1 MSTAAVLDIASATQL
16 AHALAAHV
24 ADEIGVRSLSVKG
37 PVLAQQ
43 NLRSPRVSSDAD
55 VLVDPDRIDD
65 FVGALR
71 RRGWEE
77 RFVADVPRILDN
89 HARTLFH
96 KNWPCDID
104 VHHGFLGFLASER
117 EVFEALWERRRTT
130 LIAGTPVICAD
141 PVANSAMLALHC
153 LREMHIARNQVE
165 LAELVTAW
173 ADSREELDREELLS
187 LATRTGSV
195 ETLRPFL
202 YRIGIDAP
210 VVPFDRARLAAWML
224 HASSVEAGRAA
235 AWLAAIGN
243 ASWRDRP
250 RLFAHA
256 ILPPAAEYRLEHPE
270 IGPTRL
276 DLSRAILRRGAN
288 GLRAL
293 PRASVQLARARR
305 LQNTTLSKSSTGSGT
320 AEAPSRERGEQSDPS
335 TISAKGED
343 RMPKSVAIIGT
354 RGYPSYYGGFETA
367 VRRLAP
373 YLAERGWDVT
383 VYGRDGSTKD
393 DDAGLDRR
401 VTTRVTRGVESKSL
415 STLTYGLTACI
426 DSVRR
431 KPDVALVMN
440 VANGFWL
447 PLLRARGIPTAVN
460 VDGIEWDRAKWGR
473 LAKNVFKSGAKATA
487 LFGDEL
493 IYDAVEIA
501 RRWKQDFRRDGTFI
515 PYGGDDPGELPEVD
529 GFPHRGYIL
538 VVARFVPENTI
549 VEFLNAAETLG
560 DRWPVVIVGSS
571 GYGGELDEHAR
582 RLAAEK
588 KHVSWLGHVSD
599 DRKLFSLWQHAG
611 AYFHGHSVGGT
622 NPALVQAMSCGAP
635 TVARDTVYNREVLQD
650 TAVFAQPDSKS
661 IVEAIT
667 DLMED
672 PARQEQLSS
681 AAYRRGRSHYSWE
694 VVCAGY
700 EAVLDD
706 QIAKRKERAR

>member
-1 MSTAAVLDIASATQL
+1 M
-16 AHALAAHV
+16 
-24 ADEIGVRSLSVKG
+24 RSISVKG
-37 PVLAQQ
+37 PVLAEQK
-43 NLRSPRVSSDAD
+43 LRSPRTSTDAD
-55 VLVDPDRIDD
+55 VLVDPDR
-65 FVGALR
+65 VEELVEALK

-89 HARTLFH
+89 HARTLSH
-96 KNWPCDID
+96 SDWPCDID
-104 VHHGFLGFLASER
+104 VHHGFLGFLAPER
-117 EVFEALWERRRTT
+117 EVFEALWERRRTM
-130 LIAGTPVICAD
+130 LIAGRPVTCAD
-141 PVANSAMLALHC
+141 PVANTAMLALHC
-153 LREMHIARNQVE
+153 LRELHVPRNRAELEE
-165 LAELVTAW
+165 LAVAW
-173 ADSREELDREELLS
+173 SGERGDLDVEDLLG
-187 LATRTGSV
+187 LAARTGSV
-195 ETLRPFL
+195 ETLSPFL
-202 YRIGIDAP
+202 SRIGVDSTLS
-210 VVPFDRARLAAWML
+210 PFDRAGFAAWTL
-224 HASSVEAGRAA
+224 HTASVEAGRAA
-235 AWLAAIGN
+235 AWLAAI
-243 ASWRDRP
+243 ADARWRERP
-250 RLFAHA
+250 RLLAKA
-256 ILPPAAEYRLEHPE
+256 ILPPAIEYRLEHPE
-270 IGPTRL
+270 IGPSRL
-276 DLSRAILRRGAN
+276 DFTRAVLQRGVN
-288 GLRAL
+288 GIRAL
-293 PRASVQLARARR
+293 PLASVQIAQARR
-305 LQNTTLSKSSTGSGT
+305 LQITASSQRRTDSEPAEAAPRRYGNRTTPSST
-320 AEAPSRERGEQSDPS
+320 
-335 TISAKGED
+335 SAKGED

-393 DDAGLDRR
+393 DDAGIDRR

-415 STLTYGLTACI
+415 STLTYGLTACV
-426 DSVRR
+426 DAVRR

-447 PLLRARGIPTAVN
+447 PLLRGRGIPTAVN

-501 RRWKQDFRRDGTFI
+501 RRWKQDFKRDGTFI
-515 PYGGDDPGELPEVD
+515 PYGGDDPGVLPPVE

-582 RLAAEK
+582 RLASDKEN
-588 KHVSWLGHVSD
+588 VSWLGHVSD

-635 TVARDTVYNREVLQD
+635 TVARDTVYNREVLED
-650 TAVFAQPDSKS
+650 TAVFAQPDADS
-661 IVEAIT
+661 IIQAIT
-667 DLMED
+667 ELMED
-672 PARQEQLSS
+672 SARQEQLS
-681 AAYRRGRSHYSWE
+681 AEAYERGRSRYSWE

-700 EAVLDD
+700 EAVLDA
-706 QIAKRKERAR
+706 QIAKRKERGR